1 MGEGFIKYGTRAG
14 CQGKPRTRPTVV
26 LRSEG
31 IPLMKKIA
39 LVSASVFCVLLAG
52 RAVPL
57 DVVNQD
63 DASQGEY
70 GSGWSS
76 DKSGGDGFG
85 KWNLQTKTDGGDHS
99 HAGFFTATTSDKAD
113 LNGIA
118 IAGKAFGL
126 YSNGS
131 GFEEAAAFRAFNR
144 PLQVGQSFS
153 LLMEHGKFVRKSDA
167 ETQDGGSCGFT
178 LLPDAGG
185 ASGTDDY
192 NKNSRFEFGYY
203 QTEAAYIV
211 HDGDGQNKLDVPFT
225 DAGLAATLTLVTPD
239 TYNLEVTVL
248 ATKHTYHFDRRKLG
262 GTAGD
267 PLGGFC
273 LFDRNGEMYDVFFN
287 GFQVLQ
293 KPSGL

>member
-1 MGEGFIKYGTRAG
+1 MGEWWIIKHKTRAG
-14 CQGKPRTRPTVV
+14 CQGKPRVCRGVV
-26 LRSEG
+26 LRSG
-31 IPLMKKIA
+31 HPLMKKFA
-39 LVSASVFCVLLAG
+39 LVSASVFCALLTVF
-52 RAVPL
+52 AVPL
-57 DVVNQD
+57 DVVSQD

-70 GSGWSS
+70 GSGWSFG
-76 DKSGGDGFG
+76 KSGGDGFG
-85 KWNLQTKTDGGDHS
+85 KWNQQTKTDGGDHS
-99 HAGFFTATTSDKAD
+99 HAGFYVATTSDKAD

-118 IAGKAFGL
+118 TAGKAFGL

-131 GFEEAAAFRAFNR
+131 GFEEAAAFRAFDR

-178 LLPDAGG
+178 LLPDVSSVSSTG
-185 ASGTDDY
+185 DY

-203 QTEAAYIV
+203 QTESAYIIY
-211 HDGDGQNKLDVPFT
+211 DGDGQTKLDVPFT
-225 DAGLAATLTLVTPD
+225 DAGLAVTLTLVTPD

-248 ATKHTYHFDRRKLG
+248 ATRHTYHFDKRKLG

-267 PLGGFC
+267 TLGGFC
-273 LFDRNGEMYDVFFN
+273 LFDRNGELYDVFFN